1 MQGRKKMGAWGA
13 NLYQDDV
20 ALDIKDEYKDNLR
33 RGKTNEEAMQEI
45 IDKYQELLED
55 EEDRGVFWLALADTQ
70 WNLGRLDEQ
79 VKEQALEIIELGT
92 DLKRWEINEKLY
104 NKRKEILEKL
114 KEKLLSPQ
122 PEEKRMPKYRTY
134 KCEWKNGDV
143 FAYQL
148 KSEYAKEQGLE
159 GRYLIIQ
166 KIDEIDWYPCSTIPL
181 VRVKITEGKTIPKTE
196 KEIDELEYIQTGFTS
211 YERRFAGFSALRPLK
226 DQIKGM
232 SFNTDE
238 YGLLP
243 EYMASIVIT
252 SKNMTKGKLT
262 YLGNYTNIT
271 PPQNEFI
278 PICKDNFPT
287 VLWKNFEERLIEMYF
302 GHNKRNLEVY
312 QKRNIANSKNL

>member
-1 MQGRKKMGAWGA
+1 MGAWGA

-181 VRVKITEGKTIPKTE
+181 VRVKITEDKTIPKTE
-196 KEIDELEYIQTGFTS
+196 KEIDELEYIQTWFTS

-243 EYMASIVIT
+243 EYMVSIVIT

-262 YLGNYTNIT
+262 YLGNYINIT

-287 VLWKNFEERLIEMYF
+287 VLWKNFEERLMEMYF

-312 QKRNIANSKNL
+312 QRRNIANSKNL

>member
-1 MQGRKKMGAWGA
+1 MGAWGA

-134 KCEWKNGDV
+134 KCEWENGDV

-159 GRYLIIQ
+159 NRYLIIQ

-181 VRVKITEGKTIPKTE
+181 VRVKITEDKTIPKTE
-196 KEIDELEYIQTGFTS
+196 KEIDELEYIQTWFTS

-243 EYMASIVIT
+243 EYMVSIVIT

-262 YLGNYTNIT
+262 YLGNYINIT

-287 VLWKNFEERLIEMYF
+287 VLWKNFEERLMEMYF

-312 QKRNIANSKNL
+312 QRRNIANSKNL

>member
-1 MQGRKKMGAWGA
+1 MGAWGA

-20 ALDIKDEYKDNLR
+20 ALDVKDEYKDNLR

-181 VRVKITEGKTIPKTE
+181 VRVKITEDKTIPKTE
-196 KEIDELEYIQTGFTS
+196 KEIDELEYIQTWFTS

-243 EYMASIVIT
+243 EYMVSIVIT

-262 YLGNYTNIT
+262 YLGNYINIT

-287 VLWKNFEERLIEMYF
+287 VLWKNFEERLMEMYF

-312 QKRNIANSKNL
+312 QRRNIANSKNL

>member
-1 MQGRKKMGAWGA
+1 MGAWGA

-20 ALDIKDEYKDNLR
+20 ALDVKDEYKDNLR
-33 RGKTNEEAMQEI
+33 RGKTNEETMQEI

-79 VKEQALEIIELGT
+79 VKKQALEIIELGI
-92 DLKRWEINEKLY
+92 DLKRWESNEKLY

-134 KCEWKNGDV
+134 KCEWENGDV

-159 GRYLIIQ
+159 DRYLIIQ

-181 VRVKITEGKTIPKTE
+181 VRVKITEDKTIPKTE
-196 KEIDELEYIQTGFTS
+196 KEIDELEYIQTWFTS

-243 EYMASIVIT
+243 EYMVSIVIT

-262 YLGNYTNIT
+262 YLGNYINIT

-302 GHNKRNLEVY
+302 DHNKRKLKVY
-312 QKRNIANSKNL
+312 NK

>member
-1 MQGRKKMGAWGA
+1 MGAWGA

-20 ALDIKDEYKDNLR
+20 ALDVKDEYKDNLR
-33 RGKTNEEAMQEI
+33 RGKTNEETMQEI

-70 WNLGRLDEQ
+70 WNLGRLDDQ

-92 DLKRWEINEKLY
+92 DLKRWEVNEKLY
-104 NKRKEILEKL
+104 NKRKEILEKI

-134 KCEWKNGDV
+134 KCEWENGDV

-159 GRYLIIQ
+159 DRYLIIQ

-196 KEIDELEYIQTGFTS
+196 KEIDELEYIQTWFTS

-243 EYMASIVIT
+243 EYMVSIVIT

-287 VLWKNFEERLIEMYF
+287 VLWKNFEERLMEMYF
-302 GHNKRNLEVY
+302 GHNIRYL
-312 QKRNIANSKNL
+312 

>member
-1 MQGRKKMGAWGA
+1 MGAWGA

-20 ALDIKDEYKDNLR
+20 ALDVKDEYKDNLR
-33 RGKTNEEAMQEI
+33 RGKTNEETMQEI

-70 WNLGRLDEQ
+70 WNLGRLDDQ

-92 DLKRWEINEKLY
+92 DLKRWEVNEKLY

-134 KCEWKNGDV
+134 KCEWENGDV

-181 VRVKITEGKTIPKTE
+181 VRVKITEDKTIPKTE
-196 KEIDELEYIQTGFTS
+196 KEIDELEYIQTWFTS

-243 EYMASIVIT
+243 EYMVSIVIT

-262 YLGNYTNIT
+262 YLGNYINIT

-287 VLWKNFEERLIEMYF
+287 VLWKNFEERLMEMYF

-312 QKRNIANSKNL
+312 QRRNIANSKNL

>member
-1 MQGRKKMGAWGA
+1 MCIR
-13 NLYQDDV
+13 DS
-20 ALDIKDEYKDNLR
+20 
-33 RGKTNEEAMQEI
+33 
-45 IDKYQELLED
+45 
-55 EEDRGVFWLALADTQ
+55 
-70 WNLGRLDEQ
+70 
-79 VKEQALEIIELGT
+79 
-92 DLKRWEINEKLY
+92 LKRWEVNEKLY
-104 NKRKEILEKL
+104 NKRKEILEKI

-134 KCEWKNGDV
+134 KCEWENGDV

-159 GRYLIIQ
+159 DRYLIIQ

-181 VRVKITEGKTIPKTE
+181 VRVKITEDKTIPKTE
-196 KEIDELEYIQTGFTS
+196 KEIDELEYIQTWFTS

-243 EYMASIVIT
+243 EYMVSIIIS

-287 VLWKNFEERLIEMYF
+287 VLWKNFEERLMEMYF

-312 QKRNIANSKNL
+312 QRRNIANSKNL

>member
-1 MQGRKKMGAWGA
+1 MGAWGA

-20 ALDIKDEYKDNLR
+20 ALDVKDEYKDNLR

-70 WNLGRLDEQ
+70 WNLGRLDDQ

-92 DLKRWEINEKLY
+92 DLKRWEVNEKLY
-104 NKRKEILEKL
+104 NKRKEILEKI

-134 KCEWKNGDV
+134 KCEWENGDV

-181 VRVKITEGKTIPKTE
+181 VRVKITEDKTIPKTE
-196 KEIDELEYIQTGFTS
+196 KEIDELEYIQTWFTS

-243 EYMASIVIT
+243 EYMVSIVIT

-302 GHNKRNLEVY
+302 DHNKRKLKVY
-312 QKRNIANSKNL
+312 NK

>member
-1 MQGRKKMGAWGA
+1 MGAWGA

-20 ALDIKDEYKDNLR
+20 ALDVKDEYKDNLR
-33 RGKTNEEAMQEI
+33 RGKTNEETMQEI

-79 VKEQALEIIELGT
+79 VKKQALEIIELGT
-92 DLKRWEINEKLY
+92 DLKRWEVNEKLY
-104 NKRKEILEKL
+104 NKRKEILEKI

-134 KCEWKNGDV
+134 KCEWENGDV

-181 VRVKITEGKTIPKTE
+181 VRVKITEDKTIPKTE
-196 KEIDELEYIQTGFTS
+196 KEIDELEYIQTWFTS

-243 EYMASIVIT
+243 EYMVSIIIS

-287 VLWKNFEERLIEMYF
+287 VLWKNFEERLMEMYF

-312 QKRNIANSKNL
+312 QRRNIANSKNL

>member
-1 MQGRKKMGAWGA
+1 MGAWGA

-20 ALDIKDEYKDNLR
+20 ALDVKDEYKDNLR
-33 RGKTNEEAMQEI
+33 RGKTNEETMQEI

-181 VRVKITEGKTIPKTE
+181 VRVKITEDKTIPKTE
-196 KEIDELEYIQTGFTS
+196 KEIDELEYIQTWFTS

-243 EYMASIVIT
+243 EYMVSIVIT

-262 YLGNYTNIT
+262 YLGNYINIT

-287 VLWKNFEERLIEMYF
+287 VLWKNFEERLMEMYF

-312 QKRNIANSKNL
+312 QRRNIANSKNL

>member
-1 MQGRKKMGAWGA
+1 MGAWGA

-20 ALDIKDEYKDNLR
+20 ALDVKDEYKDNLR
-33 RGKTNEEAMQEI
+33 RGKTNEETMQEI

-79 VKEQALEIIELGT
+79 VKKQALEIIELGI
-92 DLKRWEINEKLY
+92 DLKRWESNEKLY

-181 VRVKITEGKTIPKTE
+181 VRVKITEDKTIPKTE
-196 KEIDELEYIQTGFTS
+196 KEIDELEYIQTWFTS

-243 EYMASIVIT
+243 EYMVSIVIT

-262 YLGNYTNIT
+262 YLGNYINIT

-302 GHNKRNLEVY
+302 DHNKRKLKVY
-312 QKRNIANSKNL
+312 NK

>member
-1 MQGRKKMGAWGA
+1 
-13 NLYQDDV
+13 
-20 ALDIKDEYKDNLR
+20 
-33 RGKTNEEAMQEI
+33 
-45 IDKYQELLED
+45 
-55 EEDRGVFWLALADTQ
+55 
-70 WNLGRLDEQ
+70 
-79 VKEQALEIIELGT
+79 
-92 DLKRWEINEKLY
+92 
-104 NKRKEILEKL
+104 
-114 KEKLLSPQ
+114 
-122 PEEKRMPKYRTY
+122 MPKYRTY
-134 KCEWKNGDV
+134 KCEWENGDV

-181 VRVKITEGKTIPKTE
+181 VRVKITEDKTIPKTE
-196 KEIDELEYIQTGFTS
+196 KEIDELRYIQTDYCL
-211 YERRFAGFSALRPLK
+211 YERRFWGQDASRPLEE
-226 DQIKGM
+226 QIIGK

-243 EYMASIVIT
+243 EYMASIIIT

-287 VLWKNFEERLIEMYF
+287 VLWKNFEERLMEMYF

-312 QKRNIANSKNL
+312 NK

>member
-1 MQGRKKMGAWGA
+1 MGAWGA

-20 ALDIKDEYKDNLR
+20 ALDVKDEYKDNLR

-70 WNLGRLDEQ
+70 WNLGRLDDQ

-92 DLKRWEINEKLY
+92 DLKRWEVNEKLY
-104 NKRKEILEKL
+104 NKRKEILEKI

-134 KCEWKNGDV
+134 KCEWENGDV

-181 VRVKITEGKTIPKTE
+181 VRVKITEDKTIPKTE
-196 KEIDELEYIQTGFTS
+196 KEIDELEYIQTWFTS

-243 EYMASIVIT
+243 EYMVSIVIT

-262 YLGNYTNIT
+262 YLGNYINIT

-302 GHNKRNLEVY
+302 DHNKRKLKVY
-312 QKRNIANSKNL
+312 NK

>member
-1 MQGRKKMGAWGA
+1 MGAWGA

-20 ALDIKDEYKDNLR
+20 ALDVKDEYKDNLR

-70 WNLGRLDEQ
+70 WNLGRLDDQ

-92 DLKRWEINEKLY
+92 DLKRWEVNEKLY
-104 NKRKEILEKL
+104 NKRKEILEKI

-134 KCEWKNGDV
+134 KCEWENGDV

-159 GRYLIIQ
+159 DRYLIIQ

-181 VRVKITEGKTIPKTE
+181 VRVKITEDKTIPKTE
-196 KEIDELEYIQTGFTS
+196 KEIDELEYIQTWFTS

-243 EYMASIVIT
+243 EYMVSIIIS

-287 VLWKNFEERLIEMYF
+287 VLWKNFEERLMEMYF

-312 QKRNIANSKNL
+312 QRRNIANSKNL

>member
-1 MQGRKKMGAWGA
+1 MGAWGA

-55 EEDRGVFWLALADTQ
+55 AEDRGVFWLALADTQ

-134 KCEWKNGDV
+134 KCEWENGDV

-159 GRYLIIQ
+159 NRYLIIQ

-181 VRVKITEGKTIPKTE
+181 VRVKITEDKTIPKTE
-196 KEIDELEYIQTGFTS
+196 KEIDELEYIQTWFTS

-243 EYMASIVIT
+243 EYMVSIVIT

-262 YLGNYTNIT
+262 YLGNYINIT

-287 VLWKNFEERLIEMYF
+287 VLWKNFEERLMEMYF

-312 QKRNIANSKNL
+312 QRRNIANSKNL

>member
-1 MQGRKKMGAWGA
+1 MGAWGA

-20 ALDIKDEYKDNLR
+20 ALDVKDEYKDNLR

-79 VKEQALEIIELGT
+79 VKKQALEIIELGT
-92 DLKRWEINEKLY
+92 DLKRWEVNEKLY
-104 NKRKEILEKL
+104 NKRKEILEKI

-134 KCEWKNGDV
+134 KCEWENGDV

-159 GRYLIIQ
+159 DRYLIIQ

-181 VRVKITEGKTIPKTE
+181 VRVKITEDKTIPKTE
-196 KEIDELEYIQTGFTS
+196 KEIDELEYIQTWFTS

-243 EYMASIVIT
+243 EYMVSIVIT

-262 YLGNYTNIT
+262 YLGNYINIT

-302 GHNKRNLEVY
+302 DHNKRKLKVY
-312 QKRNIANSKNL
+312 NK

>member
-1 MQGRKKMGAWGA
+1 MGAWGA

-55 EEDRGVFWLALADTQ
+55 AEDRGVFWLALADTQ

-79 VKEQALEIIELGT
+79 VKKQALEIIELGI
-92 DLKRWEINEKLY
+92 DLKRWESNEKLY

-134 KCEWKNGDV
+134 KCEWENGDV

-159 GRYLIIQ
+159 NRYLIIQ

-181 VRVKITEGKTIPKTE
+181 VRVKITEDKTIPKTE
-196 KEIDELEYIQTGFTS
+196 KEIDELEYIQTWFTS

-243 EYMASIVIT
+243 EYMVSIVIT

-262 YLGNYTNIT
+262 YLGNYINIT

-287 VLWKNFEERLIEMYF
+287 VLWKNFEEKIIEMYF
-302 GHNKRNLEVY
+302 DHNKRKLKVY
-312 QKRNIANSKNL
+312 NK

>member
-1 MQGRKKMGAWGA
+1 MGAWGA

-20 ALDIKDEYKDNLR
+20 ALDVKDEYKDNLR
-33 RGKTNEEAMQEI
+33 RGKTNEETMQEI

-79 VKEQALEIIELGT
+79 VKKQALEIIELGT
-92 DLKRWEINEKLY
+92 DLKRWEVNEKLY

-181 VRVKITEGKTIPKTE
+181 VRVKITEDKTIPKTE
-196 KEIDELEYIQTGFTS
+196 KEIDELEYIQTWFTS

-243 EYMASIVIT
+243 EYMVSIVIT

-262 YLGNYTNIT
+262 YLGNYINIT

-278 PICKDNFPT
+278 PICKDNFPKI
-287 VLWKNFEERLIEMYF
+287 LWKDFEERLMEMYF

-312 QKRNIANSKNL
+312 QRRNIANSKNL

>member
-1 MQGRKKMGAWGA
+1 MGAWGA

-55 EEDRGVFWLALADTQ
+55 AEDRGVFWLALADTQ

-134 KCEWKNGDV
+134 KCEWENGDV

-159 GRYLIIQ
+159 DRYLIIQ

-181 VRVKITEGKTIPKTE
+181 VRVKITEDKTIPKTE
-196 KEIDELEYIQTGFTS
+196 KEIDELEYIQTWFTS

-243 EYMASIVIT
+243 EYMVSIVIT

-262 YLGNYTNIT
+262 YLGNYINIT

-278 PICKDNFPT
+278 PICKDNFPKI
-287 VLWKNFEERLIEMYF
+287 LWKDFEERLMEMYF

-312 QKRNIANSKNL
+312 QRRNIANSKNL

>member
-1 MQGRKKMGAWGA
+1 MGAWGA

-20 ALDIKDEYKDNLR
+20 ALDVKDEYKDNLR

-70 WNLGRLDEQ
+70 WNLGRLDDQ

-92 DLKRWEINEKLY
+92 DLKRWEVNEKLY
-104 NKRKEILEKL
+104 NKRKEILEKI

-134 KCEWKNGDV
+134 KCEWENGDV

-159 GRYLIIQ
+159 DRYLIIQ

-181 VRVKITEGKTIPKTE
+181 VRVKITEDKTIPKTE
-196 KEIDELEYIQTGFTS
+196 KEIDELEYIQTWFTS

-243 EYMASIVIT
+243 EYMVSIVIT

-262 YLGNYTNIT
+262 YLGNYINIT

-287 VLWKNFEERLIEMYF
+287 VLWKNFEERLMEMYF

-312 QKRNIANSKNL
+312 QRRNIANSKNL

>member
-1 MQGRKKMGAWGA
+1 MGAWGA

-20 ALDIKDEYKDNLR
+20 ALDVKDEYKDNLR
-33 RGKTNEEAMQEI
+33 RGKTNEETMQEI

-70 WNLGRLDEQ
+70 WNLGRLDDQ

-92 DLKRWEINEKLY
+92 DLKRWEVNEKLY
-104 NKRKEILEKL
+104 NKRKEILEKI

-134 KCEWKNGDV
+134 KCEWENGDV

-159 GRYLIIQ
+159 DRYLIIQ

-181 VRVKITEGKTIPKTE
+181 VRVKITEDKTIPKTE
-196 KEIDELEYIQTGFTS
+196 KEIDELEYIQTWFTS

-243 EYMASIVIT
+243 EYMVSIVIT

-278 PICKDNFPT
+278 PICKDNFPKI
-287 VLWKNFEERLIEMYF
+287 LWKDFEERLMEMYF

-312 QKRNIANSKNL
+312 QRRNIANSKNL

>member
-1 MQGRKKMGAWGA
+1 MGAWGA

-20 ALDIKDEYKDNLR
+20 ALDVKDEYKDNLR
-33 RGKTNEEAMQEI
+33 RGKTNEETMQEI

-148 KSEYAKEQGLE
+148 KSEHAKEQGLE

-166 KIDEIDWYPCSTIPL
+166 KIDEIDWYPCSAIPL
-181 VRVKITEGKTIPKTE
+181 VRVKITEDKTIPKTE
-196 KEIDELEYIQTGFTS
+196 KEIDELEYIQTWFTS

-243 EYMASIVIT
+243 EYMVSIVIT

-262 YLGNYTNIT
+262 YLGNYINIT

-287 VLWKNFEERLIEMYF
+287 VLWKNFEERLMEMYF

-312 QKRNIANSKNL
+312 QRRNIANSKNL

>member
-1 MQGRKKMGAWGA
+1 MGAWGA

-181 VRVKITEGKTIPKTE
+181 VRAKITESKTIPKTE
-196 KEIDELEYIQTGFTS
+196 KEIDELRYIQTDYCL
-211 YERRFAGFSALRPLK
+211 YERRFWGQDASRPLEE
-226 DQIKGM
+226 QIIGK

-243 EYMASIVIT
+243 EYMASIIIT

-262 YLGNYTNIT
+262 YLGNYTNVT

-278 PICKDNFPT
+278 PISKLNLPT
-287 VLWKNFEERLIEMYF
+287 IDWNELEKELIEMYF
-302 GHNKRNLEVY
+302 DHNKRKLKVY
-312 QKRNIANSKNL
+312 HK

>member
-1 MQGRKKMGAWGA
+1 MGAWGA

-159 GRYLIIQ
+159 DRYLIIQ

-196 KEIDELEYIQTGFTS
+196 KEIDELGYIQTDYCL
-211 YERRFAGFSALRPLK
+211 YERRFWGQDASRPLEE
-226 DQIKGM
+226 QIKGK

-243 EYMASIVIT
+243 EYMASIIIT

-262 YLGNYTNIT
+262 YLGNYTNVT

-278 PICKDNFPT
+278 PISKLNLPT
-287 VLWKNFEERLIEMYF
+287 IDWNELEKELIEMYF
-302 GHNKRNLEVY
+302 DHNKRKLKVY
-312 QKRNIANSKNL
+312 HK